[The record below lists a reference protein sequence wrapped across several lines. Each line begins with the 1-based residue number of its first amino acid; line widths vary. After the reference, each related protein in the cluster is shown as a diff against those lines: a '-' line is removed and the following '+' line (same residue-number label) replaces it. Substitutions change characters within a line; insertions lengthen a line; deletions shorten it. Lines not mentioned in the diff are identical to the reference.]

1 MEDQESQEEAPVV
14 QDGPVGQEA
23 SEGQEAQEAQA
34 DQAVQEVQEDLEVQ
48 DTQGD
53 CLEVVL
59 EGQVAEHRPLPRR
72 TARDPQLQRLAGH
85 HETQVSRT
93 C

>member
-23 SEGQEAQEAQA
+23 SEGQEAQA

-85 HETQVSRT
+85 HETQV
-93 C
+93 